1 MTSDPVAAFIEAA
14 VWQGTLER
22 ANAMLAERPEIA
34 GSGIHAAAVL
44 GDDAG
49 VRRFLALDP
58 GSATA
63 TTPPYG
69 GTALV
74 YLCLSKYLRLDPA
87 RSDGFLR
94 AAPALR
100 GGGADP
106 NDAETPYHT
115 PETYDNAALRVLVES
130 GRMTADSLAMM
141 LLRKAV
147 GRNR

>member
-14 VWQGTLER
+14 GWQGTLQR
-22 ANAMLAERPEIA
+22 ASAMLAEPPESA
-34 GSGIHAAAVL
+34 GGGLHAAAVL

-87 RSDGFLR
+87 PSDGFLR
-94 AAPALR
+94 AATALLDP
-100 GGGADP
+100 GADP
-106 NDAETPYHT
+106 
-115 PETYDNAALRVLVES
+115 
-130 GRMTADSLAMM
+130 TAG
-141 LLRKAV
+141 V
-147 GRNR
+147 WP